1 MFHISQATL
10 VTILLCMVCGLGSV
24 CWYLFDELKMLRK
37 RLDNLDRY
45 TTQVSDYFQGLDE
58 AEKVQAMFELEE
70 KRRGWFEDRRPD

>member
-1 MFHISQATL
+1 
-10 VTILLCMVCGLGSV
+10 
-24 CWYLFDELKMLRK
+24 MLRK

-70 KRRGWFEDRRPD
+70 KRRGRFEDRRPD